1 MDKQMNLL
9 RNILMMAGAIEICVA
24 LVHFAMPY
32 FTQQGLGFKSLNPDE
47 IDFINLLILAV
58 GLLLL
63 AFGCLTIFLAKR
75 LESLVEMLFYYLVIK
90 VILWVLRVVLELLY
104 PVKIELF
111 YIDPFTMIVLPGL
124 VFECLLFCVAL
135 LLTAQMREVIS
146 WEKSA

>member
-1 MDKQMNLL
+1 MNLL

-32 FTQQGLGFKSLNPDE
+32 FTQQGIGFKSLNPDE

-63 AFGCLTIFLAKR
+63 AFGCFTIFLAKR
-75 LESLVEMLFYYLVIK
+75 VESLVEMLFYYLVIK

>member
-1 MDKQMNLL
+1 MNLL